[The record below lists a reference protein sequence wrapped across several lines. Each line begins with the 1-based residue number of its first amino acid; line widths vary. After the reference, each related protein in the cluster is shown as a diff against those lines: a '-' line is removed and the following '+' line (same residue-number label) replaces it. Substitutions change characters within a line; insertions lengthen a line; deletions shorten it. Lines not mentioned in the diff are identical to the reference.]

1 MNRIEE
7 CTTKVKAHHVHTE
20 EGHEERVVR
29 DTCYE
34 DTNCFGF
41 GEVEAKEE
49 EKLSK
54 EEGDDKGEEN
64 LGRLVS
70 KLLQPAVQEHVEK
83 EANQAEGESDQQTY
97 VESTL

>member
-1 MNRIEE
+1 M
-7 CTTKVKAHHVHTE
+7 
-20 EGHEERVVR
+20 R

-41 GEVEAKEE
+41 GEVEAEEE

-54 EEGDDKGEEN
+54 EESDDEGEEN

-70 KLLQPAVQEHVEK
+70 KLL
-83 EANQAEGESDQQTY
+83 
-97 VESTL
+97 